1 MNMIEADKTHEKII
15 VEILT
20 ESFENVMIDNS
31 INFIVGFGK
40 NRKKK
45 LKRLFTYQFKMALM
59 FGKVFTNDD
68 INSVILFIHTKKF
81 TLKRL
86 LLEIHLAFNVIGIMN
101 ILKVLKREKVL
112 KMSHSSSDY
121 IHLWLMGTRPSQQ
134 GKGTGTTLL
143 RKVLEYYRGKVII
156 LETTAPENVV
166 FYRKSGFDVFEENH
180 ALNYPLYFMR
190 HV

>member
-1 MNMIEADKTHEKII
+1 MIDADKTHEKII

-20 ESFENVMIDNS
+20 ESFENIMIDNS

-45 LKRLFTYQFKMALM
+45 LKGLFTYQFRMALM
-59 FGKVFTNDD
+59 FGKVFINND
-68 INSVILFIHTKKF
+68 INSVILFIHSKKF
-81 TLKRL
+81 TFKRL
-86 LLEIHLAFNVIGIMN
+86 LLEIQLAFNIIGIMN
-101 ILKVLKREKVL
+101 ILKVLKREKLL
-112 KMSHSSSDY
+112 KMNHSKSDY

-143 RKVLEYYRGKVII
+143 RETLEYYKGKTII
-156 LETTAPENVV
+156 LETTAQENVT
-166 FYRKSGFDVFEENH
+166 FYRKSGFQVFEENH
-180 ALNYPLYFMR
+180 VLNYPLYFMR